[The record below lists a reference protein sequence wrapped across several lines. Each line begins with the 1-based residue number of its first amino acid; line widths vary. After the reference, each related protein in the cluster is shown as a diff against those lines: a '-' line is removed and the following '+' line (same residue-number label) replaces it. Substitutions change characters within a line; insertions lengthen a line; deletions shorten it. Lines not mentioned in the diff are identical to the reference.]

1 VWKALKVHHRYI
13 IMIDPRVDGMP
24 IRILDVRNGWV
35 RYSELPRYPDLRTT
49 INDFLDNHKQVQCDK
64 SAD

>member
-1 VWKALKVHHRYI
+1 
-13 IMIDPRVDGMP
+13 MIDPRVDGMP